1 MAVYIL
7 GAGASCCTDA
17 YSAGAAGSHGMGDFR
32 PPVMADFFKVARSRV
47 FPDVPMRNLDSTL
60 KAVGLSVAALE
71 RHEAG
76 CANIEHV
83 LSFCDLLQRAIA
95 HWAYGPLHRGRIR
108 RAVWD
113 LERALARRPFHFLYL
128 PPDTRR
134 LCRKVK
140 GWPIFGQHP
149 KRNLVRAAEAL
160 REASRRSRGGS
171 PQSGLG
177 GWESASFRLG
187 LFSPIRDVFKAICEV
202 YGPSSPYLSRGS
214 PAPPGLCSN
223 YWRFLENKVR
233 ADDTVITFNYDFLLD
248 RVLEE
253 KASLRPDERLGPL
266 PTLFDTAH
274 GPARFI
280 KLHGSV
286 LWWVER
292 NWNQNRDYYLGNANA
307 GSVKFRPFAEA
318 VRNLGGVGCRWLP
331 QAIVPQRHEDIP
343 LARIVE
349 PVIVP
354 PTIAKEEHLA
364 RPEIS
369 QLWQQAQRDLSAT
382 DKIYVLGYSFPPT
395 DEHVTDMTR
404 AAAGDRPSH
413 DYRGVTVTVVTRPN
427 ACKREV
433 EDLQHRVRDALPGAD
448 KITVARDDSGNTI
461 GFAEW
466 VCMKPA

>member
-1 MAVYIL
+1 MAVYML
-7 GAGASCCTDA
+7 GAGASWCTDT
-17 YSAGAAGSHGMGDFR
+17 YSHFAAENDWLGEFR
-32 PPVMADFFKVARSRV
+32 PPLMADFFRVAHSR
-47 FPDVPMRNLDSTL
+47 FPGLRMRNLDAVL
-60 KAVGLSVAALE
+60 EPVGLSVTALE
-71 RHEAG
+71 RREAG

-95 HWAYGPLHRGRIR
+95 HRAYGPLHRGRIR

-149 KRNLVRAAEAL
+149 KRNLVRGAEAL
-160 REASRRSRGGS
+160 REASRRSRGG
-171 PQSGLG
+171 PPPSGLSD
-177 GWESASFRLG
+177 WESVSFGLG
-187 LFSPIRDVFKAICEV
+187 LNSPTKDILKAICEV

-223 YWRFLENKVR
+223 YSRFLENKVR

-253 KASLRPDERLGPL
+253 KAALRPDERLGPL
-266 PTLFDTAH
+266 PTLFDAPGGAAH
-274 GPARFI
+274 LL

-292 NWNQNRDYYLGNANA
+292 NKEQQRQYYQGDGNAGDIRCMTSSEA
-307 GSVKFRPFAEA
+307 LASISSVE
-318 VRNLGGVGCRWLP
+318 GCSWLP
-331 QAIVPQRHEDIP
+331 AHRPPDKY
-343 LARIVE
+343 VE
-349 PVIVP
+349 PLIVP

-369 QLWQQAQRDLSAT
+369 QLWRQAERELSTT
-382 DKIYVLGYSFPPT
+382 DKVYVIGYSFPRT
-395 DEHVTDMTR
+395 DTHVTNR
-404 AAAGDRPSH
+404 IEAAARSRPSG
-413 DYRGVTVTVVTRPN
+413 DY
-427 ACKREV
+427 KEV
-433 EDLQHRVRDALPGAD
+433 SVKIVSKSRRDDLQRLREDIQKAFAGAHVQVESNEGFD
-448 KITVARDDSGNTI
+448 HWVARKAS
-461 GFAEW
+461 
-466 VCMKPA
+466 